1 MDYDAD
7 VHTFMIATNYS
18 PLPKLSFNAGASFSM
33 AESEMKNVD
42 FASDA
47 SSTNPLDSD
56 IAPGTWGGTYDV
68 ANTNS
73 MESYSNLDYTVWEF
87 EAGMSYA
94 INNNVGVNVSY
105 LFTEVQDDDQY
116 VYGDES
122 GQYQSLMTY
131 LTFRF

>member
-1 MDYDAD
+1 MDYDSD
-7 VHTFMIATNYS
+7 VHTFMVTANYN
-18 PLPKLSFNAGASFSM
+18 PLPKLSFSAGASFSM
-33 AESEMKNVD
+33 ADNEMKNVD

-47 SSTNPLDSD
+47 HTGGVNPLDPDSS
-56 IAPGTWGGTYDV
+56 GWGGTYDV
-68 ANTNS
+68 ANNNN

-94 INNNVGVNVSY
+94 INNHVGINVSY
-105 LFTEVQDDDQY
+105 LFSEVQDDDQY

>member
-1 MDYDAD
+1 MDYDSD
-7 VHTFMIATNYS
+7 VHTFMVAANYN
-18 PLPKLSFNAGASFSM
+18 PLPRLSFNAGASYSI

-42 FASDA
+42 FASDPHTDGDRLDAA
-47 SSTNPLDSD
+47 SR
-56 IAPGTWGGTYDV
+56 WKGTYDP
-68 ANTNS
+68 AYNNN
-73 MESYSNLDYTVWEF
+73 MESYSNLDYTVWEI

-94 INNNVGVNVSY
+94 INNHVGVNVSY
-105 LFTEVQDDDQY
+105 LFSEVQDDDQY